1 MKIELKNIKTYPAL
15 SEETTAFSAEIFIDG
30 RKAGYAKNDGH
41 GGCTE
46 YHSYPSF
53 HDAILKA
60 HEFLAEQADIVYPNS
75 DGTGEFSV
83 KSNMENWIDFQIANK
98 ENEKFQ
104 KKLQKDMLK
113 GICYGNVMMY
123 ATVYWKNHTLD
134 QLLNSPV
141 GKELIQKKVNE
152 LKANG
157 ETILNK
163 NLVGIVL

>member
-1 MKIELKNIKTYPAL
+1 
-15 SEETTAFSAEIFIDG
+15 
-30 RKAGYAKNDGH
+30 
-41 GGCTE
+41 
-46 YHSYPSF
+46 
-53 HDAILKA
+53 
-60 HEFLAEQADIVYPNS
+60 
-75 DGTGEFSV
+75 
-83 KSNMENWIDFQIANK
+83 MENWIDFQIANK

-113 GICYGNVMMY
+113 GICYGSVMMY
-123 ATVYWKNHTLD
+123 ATVYWKNHTLE

-152 LKANG
+152 LKTNG